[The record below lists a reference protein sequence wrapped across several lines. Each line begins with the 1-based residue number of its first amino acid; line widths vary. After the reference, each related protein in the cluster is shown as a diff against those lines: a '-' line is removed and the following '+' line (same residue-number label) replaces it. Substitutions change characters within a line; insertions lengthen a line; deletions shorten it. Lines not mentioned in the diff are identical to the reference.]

1 MCFVMFYGDFLSVY
15 LLRVMWGDKLTKKVT
30 KG

>member
-1 MCFVMFYGDFLSVY
+1 MCFVMVYGDFLSVY
-15 LLRVMWGDKLTKKVT
+15 LLCVMWGDKLTKKIT